1 MENNIN
7 KIKLPFRATCNNF
20 ILKDDS
26 KIRKLVFYKDY
37 YDVFIKNQRP
47 RVQAKI
53 FWTIILIEN
62 VEKVPSKYLK
72 YIIGSDGVFEIRIL
86 TRNDIFRIFC
96 FFNKQNELVLI
107 NGFQK
112 KTQKTPQNEID
123 KALKI
128 KHDYEN
134 EKEYYH
140 T

>member
-1 MENNIN
+1 M
-7 KIKLPFRATCNNF
+7 PFRATCNNF

-37 YDVFIKNQRP
+37 YDVFIKNQRS

-72 YIIGSDGVFEIRIL
+72 YIIGSNGVFEIRIL

-134 EKEYYH
+134 EKEYH
-140 T
+140 HP

>member
-1 MENNIN
+1 MP
-7 KIKLPFRATCNNF
+7 LRATCNTF
-20 ILKDDS
+20 ILKEDS
-26 KIRKLVFYKDY
+26 KVRKLVFYKDY
-37 YDVFIKNQRP
+37 YDVFIKNQRS

-134 EKEYYH
+134 EKEYH
-140 T
+140 HP

>member
-1 MENNIN
+1 M
-7 KIKLPFRATCNNF
+7 PFRATCNIF

-47 RVQAKI
+47 RVQTKI
-53 FWTIILIEN
+53 FWTITLIEN
-62 VEKVPSKYLK
+62 VEKVPSKYLN

-128 KHDYEN
+128 KYDYEN

-140 T
+140 P

>member
-1 MENNIN
+1 M
-7 KIKLPFRATCNNF
+7 PFRATCNTF

-26 KIRKLVFYKDY
+26 KVRKLVFYKDY
-37 YDVFIKNQRP
+37 YDVFIKNQRS

-123 KALKI
+123 KAVKI

-134 EKEYYH
+134 EKECH
-140 T
+140 HP

>member
-1 MENNIN
+1 M
-7 KIKLPFRATCNNF
+7 PFRATCNTF

-123 KALKI
+123 KALII

-140 T
+140 P

>member
-1 MENNIN
+1 MP
-7 KIKLPFRATCNNF
+7 LRATCNTF

-26 KIRKLVFYKDY
+26 KVRKLVFYKDY

-134 EKEYYH
+134 EKEYH
-140 T
+140 HP

>member
-1 MENNIN
+1 M
-7 KIKLPFRATCNNF
+7 PFRATCNTF

-86 TRNDIFRIFC
+86 TRNDKFRIFC

>member
-1 MENNIN
+1 
-7 KIKLPFRATCNNF
+7 
-20 ILKDDS
+20 LKDDS
-26 KIRKLVFYKDY
+26 KVRKLVFYKDY
-37 YDVFIKNQRP
+37 YDVFIKNQRS

-123 KALKI
+123 KAVKI

-134 EKEYYH
+134 EKESH
-140 T
+140 HP

>member
-1 MENNIN
+1 M
-7 KIKLPFRATCNNF
+7 PFRATCNTF

-26 KIRKLVFYKDY
+26 KVRKLVFYKDY
-37 YDVFIKNQRP
+37 YDVFIKNQRS

-123 KALKI
+123 KAVKI

-134 EKEYYH
+134 EKEYH
-140 T
+140 HP

>member
-1 MENNIN
+1 M
-7 KIKLPFRATCNNF
+7 PFRATCNTF

-26 KIRKLVFYKDY
+26 KVRKLFFYKDY

-62 VEKVPSKYLK
+62 IEKVPSKYLK

-140 T
+140 P

>member
-1 MENNIN
+1 M
-7 KIKLPFRATCNNF
+7 PFRATCNTF

-37 YDVFIKNQRP
+37 YDVFIKNQRS

-72 YIIGSDGVFEIRIL
+72 YIIGSNGVFEIRIL

-123 KALKI
+123 KAVKI

>member
-1 MENNIN
+1 M
-7 KIKLPFRATCNNF
+7 PFRATCNTF

-26 KIRKLVFYKDY
+26 KVRKLVFYKDY

-62 VEKVPSKYLK
+62 IEKVPSKYLK

-134 EKEYYH
+134 EKEYH
-140 T
+140 HP

>member
-1 MENNIN
+1 M
-7 KIKLPFRATCNNF
+7 PFRATCNTF

-128 KHDYEN
+128 KHDYE
-134 EKEYYH
+134 KEYYH
-140 T
+140 P

>member
-1 MENNIN
+1 MP
-7 KIKLPFRATCNNF
+7 LRATCNTF
-20 ILKDDS
+20 ILKEDS
-26 KIRKLVFYKDY
+26 KVRKLVFYKDY
-37 YDVFIKNQRP
+37 YDVFIKNQRS

>member
-1 MENNIN
+1 MP
-7 KIKLPFRATCNNF
+7 LRATCNTF
-20 ILKDDS
+20 ILKEDS
-26 KIRKLVFYKDY
+26 KVRKLVFYKDY
-37 YDVFIKNQRP
+37 YDVFIKNQRS

-72 YIIGSDGVFEIRIL
+72 YIIGSNGVFEIRIL

-134 EKEYYH
+134 EKEYH
-140 T
+140 HP

>member
-1 MENNIN
+1 M
-7 KIKLPFRATCNNF
+7 PFRATCNTF

-86 TRNDIFRIFC
+86 IRNDIFRIFC

>member
-1 MENNIN
+1 
-7 KIKLPFRATCNNF
+7 LPFRATCNTF

-26 KIRKLVFYKDY
+26 KVRKLVFYKDY
-37 YDVFIKNQRP
+37 YDVFIKNQRS

-134 EKEYYH
+134 EKEYH
-140 T
+140 HP

>member
-1 MENNIN
+1 MP
-7 KIKLPFRATCNNF
+7 LRATCNTF

-72 YIIGSDGVFEIRIL
+72 YIIGSNGVFEIRIL

-134 EKEYYH
+134 EKEYH
-140 T
+140 HP

>member
-1 MENNIN
+1 M
-7 KIKLPFRATCNNF
+7 PFRATCNTF

>member
-1 MENNIN
+1 M
-7 KIKLPFRATCNNF
+7 PFRATCNTF

-26 KIRKLVFYKDY
+26 KVRKLVFYKDY

>member
-1 MENNIN
+1 M
-7 KIKLPFRATCNNF
+7 PFRATCNTF

-26 KIRKLVFYKDY
+26 KVRKLVFYKDY
-37 YDVFIKNQRP
+37 YDVFIKNQRS

-72 YIIGSDGVFEIRIL
+72 YIIGSEGVFEIRIL

>member
-1 MENNIN
+1 MP
-7 KIKLPFRATCNNF
+7 LRATCNTF

-26 KIRKLVFYKDY
+26 KVRKLVFYKDY
-37 YDVFIKNQRP
+37 YDVFIKNQRS

-72 YIIGSDGVFEIRIL
+72 YIIGSNGVFEIRIL

-134 EKEYYH
+134 EKEYH
-140 T
+140 HP